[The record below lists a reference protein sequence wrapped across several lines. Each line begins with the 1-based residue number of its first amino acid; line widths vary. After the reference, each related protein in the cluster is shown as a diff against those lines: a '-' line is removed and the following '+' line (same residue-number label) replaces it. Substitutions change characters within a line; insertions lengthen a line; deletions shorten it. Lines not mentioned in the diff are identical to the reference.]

1 MKQLHCLNCMSDMF
15 KAAMLVREHSRET
28 IRDGLRLLMHSNPE
42 LVTWVLYELAAIKD
56 GE

>member
-1 MKQLHCLNCMSDMF
+1 MSDMF